1 MAKCPINRTRNL
13 QKGTLLFVVLCI
25 ALAVNQCGTAE
36 EKPLF
41 VQDPLSVTNDKSME
55 HDSKLLKI
63 YYNTAFSTR
72 IIIHA
77 L

>member
-41 VQDPLSVTNDKSME
+41 VQDPLPYPEDALENHISPPR
-55 HDSKLLKI
+55 LLACTMANI
-63 YYNTAFSTR
+63 MPDM
-72 IIIHA
+72 
-77 L
+77 